1 MKHFIITKASGGE
14 YGTKAATRE
23 QLDARLARH
32 ALLFPNAAPPVAIR
46 EGNIVGEWIKEG
58 AKEKKL
64 YEQTKKAGIKV
75 EQVNKATTPKHI

>member
-14 YGTKAATRE
+14 YGAKAATRE

-58 AKEKKL
+58 AKEKNFTSRL
-64 YEQTKKAGIKV
+64 KKQG
-75 EQVNKATTPKHI
+75 